1 MHIVSFPIAQ
11 VPRDLSV
18 QVLALHA
25 QAWPDHAASEAT
37 DERGAWHDPALRPV
51 SMLLVDDGKVVAAL
65 DILSKEI
72 THRGQRYAASGLST
86 VVTDQAQRGK
96 GYGRRLIIAGR
107 DAIRD
112 SGADLGIFTC
122 DRPLQ
127 AFYERAG
134 WQMLPGSVLVGG
146 TPDAPFP
153 SDRFDKVV
161 LALFFSPKA
170 QQHAESFNHSRIE
183 LYPGNKDKLW

>member
-51 SMLLVDDGKVVAAL
+51 SMLLVDDGRVVAAL

-170 QQHAESFNHSRIE
+170 QQHAETFNHSRIE

>member
-1 MHIVSFPIAQ
+1 MHIESFPIAQ
-11 VPRDLSV
+11 VPPDLRL

-25 QAWPDHAASEAT
+25 QAWPGDEAG
-37 DERGAWHDPALRPV
+37 DAPGEAGLWHDPALRPV
-51 SMLLVDDGKVVAAL
+51 SMLLVDDGRVLAAL
-65 DILSKEI
+65 DILSKEL
-72 THRGQRYAASGLST
+72 THRGRRYAASGLST
-86 VVTDQAQRGK
+86 VVADEAERHR
-96 GYGRRLIIAGR
+96 GYGRRLVIAGR

-122 DRPLQ
+122 DRPLR
-127 AFYERAG
+127 AFYESAG
-134 WQMLPGSVLVGG
+134 WHVLPGSVLVGG

-170 QQHAESFNHSRIE
+170 RQYAETFNHSRIE
-183 LYPGNKDKLW
+183 LYPGDRDKLW